1 MRERKERYDT
11 ANTQQQGGPDHL
23 ILGAIHFFGQLV
35 YLIQKNPLSLDE
47 QETALIAPR
56 HMATPISMSRLN
68 F

>member
-11 ANTQQQGGPDHL
+11 ANTQLQSGPDHL
-23 ILGAIHFFGQLV
+23 ILGAIHFWATCLPV
-35 YLIQKNPLSLDE
+35 QKNPLGLDE